1 MGAAAAAGAAASAG
15 RAAGTPGPFVLPGTY
30 NVSLVVDG
38 KTIDTKPLKVVADP
52 DVALTVVERKKLYDM
67 AMEMHE
73 LQRVANDFS
82 GALTPLNTRMG
93 EIGKEIASR
102 NDIPADVKASVE
114 GFTKELAAV
123 VPKFA
128 AGGGGRGG
136 GGGGG
141 QPSPA
146 ATAGQAGGGA
156 AAAAGQAGQAA
167 PVPPPVSVAAR
178 ITQAKNGMM
187 GGMWPTSLTTKA
199 YDDAKALAP
208 KAMAEAN
215 AVIAKAAAL
224 SATLAKHKVTLAAPA
239 PIKLPAATT
248 VGTKK

>member
-1 MGAAAAAGAAASAG
+1 VNPFGAGCGGGGGRGGGGGGGFGGAGG
-15 RAAGTPGPFVLPGTY
+15 GNPGPFVLPGTY

-52 DVALTVVERKKLYDM
+52 DVALTVIERKKLYDM

-102 NDIPADVKASVE
+102 NDIPADVKASVDS
-114 GFTKELAAV
+114 FTKELAAV

-141 QPSPA
+141 
-146 ATAGQAGGGA
+146 GGA
-156 AAAAGQAGQAA
+156 AAAAPAPGQPPA
-167 PVPPPVSVAAR
+167 PISVAAR

-187 GGMWPTSLTTKA
+187 GGMWPTSMTTKA
-199 YDDAKALAP
+199 YDEAKAMAP
-208 KAMAEAN
+208 KAFAEAN

-239 PIKLPAATT
+239 PVRMPAATPA
-248 VGTKK
+248 GTKK